1 MASGTENMVVNDER
15 LYVALDLPSVSE
27 AEAMV
32 ETLGDAVQSYKI
44 GLQLLPIGGV
54 GLGQRLKAMGKNV
67 FYDFKFHDIGAT
79 VEKATRSIA
88 GLNADLLTV
97 HARPDV
103 MLSAVAGRGDAAL
116 KILGVT
122 VLTSLDRQALQ
133 DIGYHDSAED
143 LVMRRVDQA
152 LEAGIDGVVSS
163 PLEAAAIRARVPN
176 AFLVVTPGVR
186 PEGADAGDQK
196 RIATPAT
203 ALSSGAS
210 HLVIGRPITQA
221 RDPRSAAR
229 AITAEMQGVSF

>member
-1 MASGTENMVVNDER
+1 MVKSDPR
-15 LYVALDLPSVSE
+15 LFVALDLPTVAE

-32 ETLGDAVQSYKI
+32 ETLGDAVESYKI

-54 GLGQRLKAMGKNV
+54 EFGQRLKAMGKHV

-103 MLSAVAGRGDAAL
+103 MRSAVQGRGDAGL

-122 VLTSLDRQALQ
+122 VLTSLDRQALL
-133 DIGYHDSAED
+133 DIGYNDNAED
-143 LVMRRVDQA
+143 LVMRRVEQA
-152 LEAGIDGVVSS
+152 IAAGIDGVVSS
-163 PLEAAAIRARVPN
+163 PLEAAAIRANVPES
-176 AFLVVTPGVR
+176 FLVVTPGVR
-186 PEGADAGDQK
+186 PAGADKGDQK
-196 RIATPAT
+196 RIATPST

-221 RDPRSAAR
+221 SDPRASAL
-229 AITAEMQGVSF
+229 AIAAEMAGH